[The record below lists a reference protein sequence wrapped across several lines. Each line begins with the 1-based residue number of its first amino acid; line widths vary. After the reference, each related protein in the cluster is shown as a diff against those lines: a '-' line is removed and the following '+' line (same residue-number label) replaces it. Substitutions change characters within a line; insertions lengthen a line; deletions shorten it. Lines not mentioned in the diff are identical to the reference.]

1 MFYIENFYF
10 IYNFN
15 IYFFFLNL
23 KLIFHHLVLK
33 HAVLILLWINIAYHI
48 KYTLKHLNLF
58 LNNYIFPVFR
68 ILKEIKMLALK
79 NLSKQT
85 KVVSNCFKLIPR
97 VAGNTFLLLNLLY
110 ILRNIKQIKEKE
122 IILLHRI
129 MESMYLL
136 NIQNL

>member
-1 MFYIENFYF
+1 MFYTENFYF

-15 IYFFFLNL
+15 FFFFFLNL

>member
-1 MFYIENFYF
+1 
-10 IYNFN
+10 
-15 IYFFFLNL
+15 
-23 KLIFHHLVLK
+23 
-33 HAVLILLWINIAYHI
+33 
-48 KYTLKHLNLF
+48 
-58 LNNYIFPVFR
+58 
-68 ILKEIKMLALK
+68 MLALK